1 MKTLATL
8 SNLTVG
14 QTFKLNTKKTYLR
27 LHVYV
32 VLENNN
38 GVVKYAL
45 NGLDKFNQT
54 TTSNGNQKVILN

>member
-1 MKTLATL
+1 MKNLATL
-8 SNLTVG
+8 STLTAG
-14 QTFKLNTKKTYLR
+14 QTFKLNTKQTYLR

-54 TTSNGNQKVILN
+54 TISNGNQKVILN